1 MLMNHLRSKII
12 FLYAFLFFAIIP
24 FSNLANA
31 QIGNVGLPDTQ
42 STIDSVFTPNQGTNI
57 GSPNIESNPSSV
69 FIDDSG
75 EKYRPITPGGTSFFE
90 GAGFETMVQKIF
102 TLTIYFTVILSVL
115 MIIYGGVEYMGSE
128 SVFTKGKGRERIQA
142 ALLGLFIA
150 LVSILLISTLV
161 PGYQGNAF
169 EVNIFGE

>member
-12 FLYAFLFFAIIP
+12 FLSLV
-24 FSNLANA
+24 L
-31 QIGNVGLPDTQ
+31 
-42 STIDSVFTPNQGTNI
+42 VFTAIFNFGIVNQVSAQEVEAAPIEQVGPPSFLQYGTYN
-57 GSPNIESNPSSV
+57 
-69 FIDDSG
+69 
-75 EKYRPITPGGTSFFE
+75 PITPGGTRFFE